1 MPSGQLQDS
10 REEVAVGRTQAD
22 GGPPA
27 LQRIYLPL
35 SVVWKCDCKS
45 TEGAMSSEIMDI
57 PVAVHLCGLHISH
70 HIHSPQCLDTHVT
83 SGKDRI
89 CLKYFLLVHT
99 RKLMWKL
106 VSISYTSEYVSCVS
120 FCSAGQ
126 SFLCAFIRSGL
137 EFFWSFSL
145 WLRFRYVL

>member
-1 MPSGQLQDS
+1 MGDPGKEGRRARWLPMPSGQLQDS

-35 SVVWKCDCKS
+35 SVVWKCDCES

-99 RKLMWKL
+99 RKLM
-106 VSISYTSEYVSCVS
+106 
-120 FCSAGQ
+120 
-126 SFLCAFIRSGL
+126 
-137 EFFWSFSL
+137 
-145 WLRFRYVL
+145 